1 MKALLSRSPGGPET
15 LELADV
21 PEPTPG
27 PGQIRIAVK
36 AVGVNYP
43 DVLIIEDKYQFKP
56 ERPFAPGA
64 EISGVVDAVGEGVTG
79 FAVGQRAIAMSG
91 WGGMVGKICVDA
103 DRCAAMPDTMPFD
116 EASAFLM
123 TYGTSHH
130 ALVHRAELRPGETLL
145 VLGAAGGVG
154 LAAVEI
160 GKAMGARVVAA
171 ASSDEKLAVA
181 KAHGADVLVNYGK
194 APTDKAESRALADKF
209 KAACGENGADAI
221 YDPVGGAYC
230 EPALRAIAWK
240 GRYLV
245 VGFPSGI
252 PAPPLNLTLLK
263 GCDIRGVFW
272 GAFTRKEPELYQA
285 ELDELFK
292 WHAEGKLKPEISAR
306 FPLERAGE
314 AISLLA
320 SRGATGKVVVEVD

>member
-79 FAVGQRAIAMSG
+79 FAPGQRAIAMSG

-103 DRCAAMPDTMPFD
+103 DRCAPMPDTMPFD

-130 ALVHRAELRPGETLL
+130 ALVHRAELKPGETLL

-181 KAHGADVLVNYGK
+181 KAHGADVLVNYGQ
-194 APTDKAESRALADKF
+194 APTDRASSKALAEKF
-209 KAACGENGADAI
+209 KAALGENGADAI

-230 EPALRAIAWK
+230 EPALRSIAWK

-252 PAPPLNLTLLK
+252 PNPPLNLTLLK

-272 GAFTRKEPELYQA
+272 GAFTAREPERNQRNI
-285 ELDELFK
+285 EELFDLWK
-292 WHAEGKLKPEISAR
+292 AGKINPLVSETYPIERAHEAIAKLENRGAIGKL
-306 FPLERAGE
+306 
-314 AISLLA
+314 
-320 SRGATGKVVVEVD
+320 VVTME